1 MTDHRPV
8 EYRYP
13 DPGER
18 LTLQVIADSG
28 LSVDAWEGQESQVL
42 DALTDPLAT
51 LAPPRRLLDFGSG
64 VGRLALRL
72 AGLFDQVTSI
82 EPDPDRARAQ
92 VEAIAVCGLAD
103 RIQVRTNGLG
113 PADHG
118 QFDAVICSHVLQ
130 HVDTAAAS
138 SILDEL
144 AIAPRPDGYL
154 LVLTTLTSSTSER
167 FTIERLDADNRLL
180 EQEVSRSEFDLSCR
194 SNEVGRLPVR
204 FFSYSDLTNAF
215 ARRSLRLVAS
225 YLFHGGLGVV
235 GPLIAPPAL
244 TNPPVEPLPWRD
256 IAILA
261 RR

>member
-1 MTDHRPV
+1 MNDHRPV

-13 DPGER
+13 DPGEL
-18 LTLQVIADSG
+18 LTLQAIADTG

-42 DALTDPLAT
+42 DALTDPWSR

-64 VGRLALRL
+64 LGRLTLRF
-72 AGLFDQVTSI
+72 AGLFDLVTSI
-82 EPDPDRARAQ
+82 EPDVDRARAQ
-92 VEAIAVCGLAD
+92 VEAVAVSGLAD

-113 PADHG
+113 SADYG
-118 QFDAVICSHVLQ
+118 QYDAVICSYVLH

-144 AIAPRPDGYL
+144 ALAPRPDGYL

-180 EQEVSRSEFDLSCR
+180 EQEVSRAEFDLSCR

-204 FFSYSDLTNAF
+204 FFSYSDLTDAF
-215 ARRSLRLVAS
+215 ARRSLRMVAS
-225 YLFHGGLGVV
+225 YLFHGRLGVV
-235 GPLIAPPAL
+235 GPLTAPPVL
-244 TNPPVEPLPWRD
+244 TSRTVKPLPWRD